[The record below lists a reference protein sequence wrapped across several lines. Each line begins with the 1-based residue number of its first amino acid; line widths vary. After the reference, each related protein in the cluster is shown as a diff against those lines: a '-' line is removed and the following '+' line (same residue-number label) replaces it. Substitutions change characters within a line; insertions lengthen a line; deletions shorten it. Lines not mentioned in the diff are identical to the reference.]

1 MKFDHDRL
9 SKNHQPKGVGPVV
22 KCCLSK
28 FYVVLLCRYMVD
40 KKWFEA
46 WQQYVDY
53 EDINSN
59 DRQHPGPVDNE
70 ALFNDADS
78 SEHKGKLVI

>member
-1 MKFDHDRL
+1 
-9 SKNHQPKGVGPVV
+9 
-22 KCCLSK
+22 
-28 FYVVLLCRYMVD
+28 MVD

-78 SEHKGKLVI
+78 SEQKGKLVI

>member
-1 MKFDHDRL
+1 
-9 SKNHQPKGVGPVV
+9 
-22 KCCLSK
+22 
-28 FYVVLLCRYMVD
+28 MVD

-70 ALFNDADS
+70 ALFNDVDS
-78 SEHKGKLVI
+78 SEQKGKLVIVNIGDVKNGCSRRFKTSSRWHL